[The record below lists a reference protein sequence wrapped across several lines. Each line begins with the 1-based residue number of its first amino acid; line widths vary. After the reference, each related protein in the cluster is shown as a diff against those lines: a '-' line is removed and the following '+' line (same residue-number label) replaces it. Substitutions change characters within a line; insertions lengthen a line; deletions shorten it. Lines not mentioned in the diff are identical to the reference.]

1 MGRSLLEVTASVKLE
16 CCDSC
21 DLPFN
26 APERISE
33 QALSNV
39 TSREN
44 VPNGY
49 LFSNGQPFVSCLN
62 EQRYRLNRSRYLF
75 QKISISSNG
84 SSYPFQKNGIRL
96 NGLSYPFKK
105 ISIHLNGSSYL
116 FKKFVSGSQG
126 LSYSFKSAVRTAR
139 AIRSKKLLA
148 FGTVRAVLFKKIY
161 QPFQLSVGKTTVT
174 SSFHWKV
181 KCCE

>member
-1 MGRSLLEVTASVKLE
+1 MGRRLLEVTASVKLE

-26 APERISE
+26 APERMSE

-44 VPNGY
+44 VPNG
-49 LFSNGQPFVSCLN
+49 QPFVSFSNGL
-62 EQRYRLNRSRYLF
+62 RYRSNGSSYLF

-105 ISIHLNGSSYL
+105 ISICLNGSSYL
-116 FKKFVSGSQG
+116 FKKFVSGSKG

-148 FGTVRAVLFKKIY
+148 FGTVRAVLFKRIC
-161 QPFQLSVGKTTVT
+161 QPFQLSVRKNNSNQQFPLESEVL
-174 SSFHWKV
+174 
-181 KCCE
+181 